1 MDSKQKPSLNLD
13 ELLEK
18 ARARGQAS
26 AAESA
31 AGHVTPASEDKK
43 AGGALAPDKHPQK
56 DFFIADVVDAAMKDD
71 LASMEHPLFALKAG
85 DMRVRN
91 YERNGYK
98 VTIKPGHGGCATI
111 HDKDIWI
118 YCVSQMIEALNRGRE
133 DVSRTVRFTA
143 HDFLVTTNRD
153 VSGRSYER
161 MTEAL
166 ARLRGTSIETNIET
180 DGQRE
185 RRGFGLVEAWR
196 VVEKTSG
203 GRMVAVEV
211 TFPDWLYRSIVSRNV
226 LTLSP
231 DYFRIRKPIDRRIY
245 EIARKHCGSQKQ
257 WQCTLKTLYEKS
269 GSTDALRN
277 FRGAINALVS
287 SDELPEY
294 QVLLS
299 DEDMV
304 TFVRRK

>member
-1 MDSKQKPSLNLD
+1 MDSNQKPSLKLD

-18 ARARGQAS
+18 ARARGLAS

-31 AGHVTPASEDKK
+31 AGHATPASEDKK

-269 GSTDALRN
+269 GSTDAIRN
-277 FRGAINALVS
+277 FRGAIHALVN

-294 QVLLS
+294 QVLL
-299 DEDMV
+299 DDADMV